1 MLSLGYMLEPDPD
14 QRPDIYQVS
23 CIAFQLLGK
32 ENPVKNLMV
41 SKKYTNSN
49 QIFFLWNILN
59 VLLNNIITS
68 QVYFTDLKT

>member
-1 MLSLGYMLEPDPD
+1 MLEPDPD

-41 SKKYTNSN
+41 SYFVQFRLHLMFIQLTGTLFQS
-49 QIFFLWNILN
+49 FFLLI
-59 VLLNNIITS
+59 
-68 QVYFTDLKT
+68 

>member
-1 MLSLGYMLEPDPD
+1 MSLGYMLEPDPD

-41 SKKYTNSN
+41 SKYTRL
-49 QIFFLWNILN
+49 IRL
-59 VLLNNIITS
+59 NIIPYDWLNIFTWKILT
-68 QVYFTDLKT
+68 VYQN

>member
-1 MLSLGYMLEPDPD
+1 MYKKNYFMLFLGYMLEPDPD

-41 SKKYTNSN
+41 SKIYTE
-49 QIFFLWNILN
+49 
-59 VLLNNIITS
+59 
-68 QVYFTDLKT
+68 